1 MSSTIILIKSLCS
14 SLPSIHN
21 AGCIGMV
28 YLLLFLFEII
38 QFSPLKPTKWTMI
51 FNSILHCSD
60 WLWPWP
66 SHHITSPLTAIYI
79 QKWNSSMFLQKS
91 LGHWRTTVHD
101 LKQDGKELAGELT
114 SGNINQMC
122 VTNWKH
128 IFKVVELR
136 KTWTWPWTKRLS
148 WTYYYCKLIHKAR
161 VTDLK
166 KKPAKWCTC
175 DLVAWKT
182 FMFHNH

>member
-1 MSSTIILIKSLCS
+1 
-14 SLPSIHN
+14 
-21 AGCIGMV
+21 MV

-91 LGHWRTTVHD
+91 LGHWRTTVISNKMARSLLEMLHQV
-101 LKQDGKELAGELT
+101 K
-114 SGNINQMC
+114 INQMC
-122 VTNWKH
+122 N
-128 IFKVVELR
+128 
-136 KTWTWPWTKRLS
+136 TKFTERLCN
-148 WTYYYCKLIHKAR
+148 YCKYVSHGELEDYFRLVWTPDFIASVIKEVTQHLKRNLQIKNGDLRAWVTWKALII
-161 VTDLK
+161 LS
-166 KKPAKWCTC
+166 
-175 DLVAWKT
+175 LVQ
-182 FMFHNH
+182 